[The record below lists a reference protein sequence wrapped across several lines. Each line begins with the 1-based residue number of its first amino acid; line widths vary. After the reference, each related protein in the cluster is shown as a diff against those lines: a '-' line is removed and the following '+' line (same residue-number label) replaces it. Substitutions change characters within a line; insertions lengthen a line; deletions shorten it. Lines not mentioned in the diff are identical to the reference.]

1 MSTKLLSF
9 KQAVRALHAAD
20 LIVMSD
26 LAGDRSVA
34 DTVGWANEGDEDS
47 DFVVGAEGWDDVYLT
62 CGKNVI
68 REGNTLKIH
77 GHIVVLKLYKEK
89 R

>member
-1 MSTKLLSF
+1 VKTLTF
-9 KQAVRALHAAD
+9 KQAIRALCAAD

-26 LAGDRSVA
+26 PAGDRAVA
-34 DTVGWANEGDEDS
+34 DTVGWADEGDEDS
-47 DFVVGAEGWDDVYLT
+47 DFVVGADGWDDVCIA

-68 REGNTLKIH
+68 REGNTLRIP

-89 R
+89 M